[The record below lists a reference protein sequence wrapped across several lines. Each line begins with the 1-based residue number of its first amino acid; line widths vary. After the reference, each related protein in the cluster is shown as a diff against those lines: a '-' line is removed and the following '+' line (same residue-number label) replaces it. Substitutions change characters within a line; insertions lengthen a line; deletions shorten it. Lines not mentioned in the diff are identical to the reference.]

1 MAESHVPRPFG
12 NDGGPLLIV
21 PQAAVASWE
30 GSDVPSAG
38 RVVTARSRCS
48 GSEDASD
55 YDRACDVDPESA
67 AALDIGESWGIVIG
81 TAAAQSAQWLPGAAD
96 EEGVFYAVGI
106 EAADDTAADRL
117 RSLASA
123 APGEWRVL
131 RDRAAAGPEGLL
143 LAHAASRPGEVR
155 ELSAMMPASEGEE
168 GGAVIGDGLRYPAPA
183 GEYTV
188 SARDVVTP
196 DGEYLT
202 FIRFSHVVV
211 AAA

>member
-1 MAESHVPRPFG
+1 VAESHVPRPFW

-21 PQAAVASWE
+21 PQALVAAWE
-30 GSDVPSAG
+30 GSDAPSAG
-38 RVVTARSRCS
+38 RVVAARSRWS
-48 GSEDASD
+48 GSGAASD
-55 YDRACDVDPESA
+55 YDRACDVDSESA
-67 AALDIGESWGIVIG
+67 AALDVGESWGVVIG
-81 TAAAQSAQWLPGAAD
+81 TAAAQSAQWLPRAD
-96 EEGVFYAVGI
+96 EGAFYAVGI
-106 EAADDTAADRL
+106 EAANDTAPDRL
-117 RSLASA
+117 RALAS

-131 RDRAAAGPEGLL
+131 RDRAAVGPEGLL

-155 ELSAMMPASEGEE
+155 ELPAMMPASEGEE

-202 FIRFSHVVV
+202 FIRFSHVV

>member
-1 MAESHVPRPFG
+1 VAASRVPRPFW

-21 PQAAVASWE
+21 PQAAAASWE
-30 GSDVPSAG
+30 GSDAPSAG
-38 RVVTARSRCS
+38 RVVAATARW
-48 GSEDASD
+48 GGAGAAASD

-67 AALDIGESWGIVIG
+67 AVLDVGESWGVVIG
-81 TAAAQSAQWLPGAAD
+81 TAAAQSAQWLPPVGAD
-96 EEGVFYAVGI
+96 ERTFYAVGI
-106 EAADDTAADRL
+106 ESAYDTAPERL
-117 RSLASA
+117 LALAS

-131 RDRAAAGPEGLL
+131 RERAAVGPDGLL

-155 ELSAMMPASEGEE
+155 ELSAMMPAAAGEG
-168 GGAVIGDGLRYPAPA
+168 GGAVIGDGLRYAAPA
-183 GEYTV
+183 GEYAV

-202 FIRFSHVVV
+202 FIRFDPVV